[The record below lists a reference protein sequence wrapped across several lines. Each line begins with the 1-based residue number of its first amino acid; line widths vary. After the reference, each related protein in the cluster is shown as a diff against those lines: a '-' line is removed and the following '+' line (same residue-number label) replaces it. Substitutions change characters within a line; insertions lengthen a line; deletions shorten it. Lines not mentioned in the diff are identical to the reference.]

1 MTNLLLEDL
10 LPAVEPARERNLDA
24 PPCTQQHRWTE
35 EGQDGI
41 STCNACGEESGQ
53 LRAPSYDNHFTTGP
67 LKPGHKN
74 CKHLWHGP
82 DEDRLLVCG
91 LCGGETRYER

>member
-1 MTNLLLEDL
+1 MNLLLEDL
-10 LPAVEPARERNLDA
+10 LPAVKPARARTLPA
-24 PPCTQQHRWTE
+24 PPCTQHRWTE
-35 EGQDGI
+35 YAADGI
-41 STCNACGEESGQ
+41 STCNACGGERGQ
-53 LRAPSYDNHFTTGP
+53 IRAPSYDNHFTAEP

-74 CKHLWHGP
+74 CQHLWHGP